1 MKSIR
6 NKRKRIAKQSLWD
19 KLVFKYNISIVNQ
32 NELREVVNVKL
43 SRLRLILLLLLY
55 TAVVITLGI
64 LLYNKTPKQRNDTY
78 QDNLMRQTIID
89 EALRIDSLEYI
100 VNLQNHYITNIQ
112 DIFAGNINLDTVY
125 SVDSLTIVRSEQLME
140 KTDREENFV
149 TAYEEAER
157 YNITSPIATGAKLQ
171 SLNMIRPTIGIIAQ
185 RFNLTEDHR
194 GVDIAANPQESVVAV
209 MDGTVV
215 VSAYTSTSGYII
227 CLSHPGGLMS
237 VYKHCESLL
246 KKQGDKVKQGDVIA
260 LVSGNR
266 TTYQTSPHLHFE
278 LWYEGQPLDP
288 EKYILFQ

>member
-1 MKSIR
+1 
-6 NKRKRIAKQSLWD
+6 
-19 KLVFKYNISIVNQ
+19 
-32 NELREVVNVKL
+32 
-43 SRLRLILLLLLY
+43 
-55 TAVVITLGI
+55 
-64 LLYNKTPKQRNDTY
+64 
-78 QDNLMRQTIID
+78 MRQTIID
-89 EALRIDSLEYI
+89 EALRIDSLEHI

-185 RFNLTEDHR
+185 RFNPTEDHR

-266 TTYQTSPHLHFE
+266 TAYQTSPHLHFE